1 MVVPP
6 QAGARERLQNDN
18 ASFRRP
24 NQPSSSLASIP
35 GAAIQSIFQH
45 LEMASAAILAS
56 TCKICFDEHQH
67 QCADMYE
74 RAYQQLTPEV
84 TVDLVPQP
92 WNWEAS
98 DMKITMHWADEVL
111 LLQMYRI
118 ALRRKALQK
127 LWSFV
132 WPANLYELIWTAAMK
147 IGNDWLAGDCKHYM
161 QTQLFHIWNQAN
173 ISCKDC
179 KSPLAD
185 AWTHDICLDKAALES
200 LRSACVRA
208 SVYLRVTQQAVGID
222 GVAHIYRVSTR
233 PLNWRK
239 DAHNNA
245 NAFDDNGSYWGDAHS
260 MFGPDPEFV
269 WDSFLDWMHEVPSEQ
284 NAYAEQDQIFAC
296 KPIGKLSD
304 RGYTRRPYFVR
315 GRQCRGNRQA
325 NNRVKQPRKWLDKH
339 DTGKHKRVGLVQWE
353 MMLEWDENL

>member
-1 MVVPP
+1 
-6 QAGARERLQNDN
+6 
-18 ASFRRP
+18 
-24 NQPSSSLASIP
+24 
-35 GAAIQSIFQH
+35 
-45 LEMASAAILAS
+45 MASAAILAS

-161 QTQLFHIWNQAN
+161 QTQLFHIWIQAN

-179 KSPLAD
+179 KSPFAD
-185 AWTHDICLDKAALES
+185 AWARDNSLDKTVVKS
-200 LRSACVRA
+200 LGSAWQGAFASLSVTPDADEVKSIFSEFFCHQYILRNVRN
-208 SVYLRVTQQAVGID
+208 S
-222 GVAHIYRVSTR
+222 
-233 PLNWRK
+233 
-239 DAHNNA
+239 A
-245 NAFDDNGSYWGDAHS
+245 NALGNNYSDLEYQIYIPTVHEFAKLASYILQQLQH
-260 MFGPDPEFV
+260 
-269 WDSFLDWMHEVPSEQ
+269 
-284 NAYAEQDQIFAC
+284 I
-296 KPIGKLSD
+296 
-304 RGYTRRPYFVR
+304 T
-315 GRQCRGNRQA
+315 
-325 NNRVKQPRKWLDKH
+325 
-339 DTGKHKRVGLVQWE
+339 
-353 MMLEWDENL
+353 